1 MSTPA
6 TDLPAL
12 RDVMLPMG
20 SFPAISPKTLFKEAL
35 DAMAAAKLGIVC
47 IVDKDGKLLGVFTD
61 GDIRRKLLKIQ
72 KPFSAFFADDVSN
85 HMTANPLTVSDNAG
99 LAEAIAAMES
109 KSVWDL
115 PVVDADGT
123 LVGLVHLHPVVKAL
137 MGTKA

>member
-1 MSTPA
+1 MSIRV

-12 RDVMLPMG
+12 RDVMLPLG
-20 SFPAISPKTLFKEAL
+20 KFPAISPKTLFKEAL
-35 DAMAAAKLGIVC
+35 DAMAEAKLGVVC
-47 IVDKDGKLLGVFTD
+47 IVDKEGKLLGVFTD

-85 HMTANPLTVSDNAG
+85 HMTRDPLTVRDTAT
-99 LAEAIAAMES
+99 LVDAVAAMES

-115 PVVDADGT
+115 PVTDADGN

-137 MGTKA
+137 MGPNA

>member
-12 RDVMLPMG
+12 RDVMLPLG
-20 SFPAISPKTLFKEAL
+20 AFPAVSPKTLFKEAL
-35 DAMAAAKLGIVC
+35 DAMGAAKLGIVC
-47 IVDKDGKLLGVFTD
+47 VVDADGKLLGVFTD

-85 HMTANPLTVSDNAG
+85 HMTANPLTVQADAPLSDAV
-99 LAEAIAAMES
+99 AAMES

-115 PVVDADGT
+115 PVVDASGK

-137 MGTKA
+137 MGTPA

>member
-1 MSTPA
+1 MSTPV
-6 TDLPAL
+6 TNLPAL
-12 RDVMLPMG
+12 RDVMLPLG
-20 SFPAISPKTLFKEAL
+20 KFPAISPKTLFKEAL

-47 IVDKDGKLLGVFTD
+47 VVDGDGKLLGVFTD

-85 HMTANPLTVSDNAG
+85 HMTRDPLTVSDTSG
-99 LAEAIAAMES
+99 LADAIAAMES

-115 PVVDADGT
+115 PVTDADGK

-137 MGTKA
+137 MGASA